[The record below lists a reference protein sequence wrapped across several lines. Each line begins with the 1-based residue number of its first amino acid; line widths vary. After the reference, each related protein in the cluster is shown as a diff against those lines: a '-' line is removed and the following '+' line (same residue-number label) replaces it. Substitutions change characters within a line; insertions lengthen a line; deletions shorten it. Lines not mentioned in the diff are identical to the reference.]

1 MDEEK
6 KITDEELQQ
15 NAAPAETGTEATAPE
30 LTPPA
35 EPTTQPETTESAEPT
50 ARDRFRSRIAEDYPD
65 LDIDDE
71 DAYYNAANDRYDELQ
86 SFRTNTQN
94 FRDALDLDAEE
105 RGTFNEMILAAS
117 KQKDFDPVIWL
128 VENGGLD
135 IDALRDDPDYARKL
149 GEARKKYLDQI
160 SDGTKIEKEFEANAP
175 ASIEAINQYCQ
186 ENGIDDD
193 TKTNAI
199 GRMYDLIDNLMVGKM
214 PVELFQLVVNGV
226 SHDEDVDYAREAGK
240 AEGRQT
246 KVSDKVRK
254 LKKSDT
260 VAPTQKAAATNEAS
274 EKNSN
279 MFGL

>member
-1 MDEEK
+1 MEDEK

-15 NAAPAETGTEATAPE
+15 NAAPAEAGTETTAPE

-50 ARDRFRSRIAEDYPD
+50 ARERFRSRIAEDYPD

-260 VAPTQKAAATNEAS
+260 VAPTQKAAAANEDS
-274 EKNSN
+274 GRNSN

>member
-1 MDEEK
+1 MEDEK

-15 NAAPAETGTEATAPE
+15 NAAPAEAGTETTAPE
-30 LTPPA
+30 LNPPA

-246 KVSDKVRK
+246 KVSD
-254 LKKSDT
+254 
-260 VAPTQKAAATNEAS
+260 
-274 EKNSN
+274 
-279 MFGL
+279 

>member
-1 MDEEK
+1 MEDEK

-15 NAAPAETGTEATAPE
+15 NAAPAEAGTETTAPE

-260 VAPTQKAAATNEAS
+260 VAPTQKAAAANEDS
-274 EKNSN
+274 GRNSN